1 MRGRQAIIVFCDDY
15 GSELAIRRKSLLA
28 IRVASALNKK
38 AAVAGGQS
46 DGRIGK
52 TYYMKSHRIHPRY
65 L

>member
-15 GSELAIRRKSLLA
+15 GSELAIRRKSL
-28 IRVASALNKK
+28 
-38 AAVAGGQS
+38 S

-52 TYYMKSHRIHPRY
+52 TDYMKSHRIHPRY